1 MRPVA
6 LQAPDV
12 ARFADRQA
20 PERATGR
27 AGVAHAGRREW
38 SPTSRRRS
46 APRHCLLAGQRPT
59 TRREAERRA
68 AGQATRYRRNGHRR
82 RTPARRG
89 ACPPSRRP
97 KSPPPERRRGCSGSR
112 LPQGGAPDRT
122 EVYWTCR
129 PSRRAVPTPK
139 SAQDQPRR
147 RRGQSARRRRSL
159 HHVSGRLGPPF
170 AMLRSSAGNW
180 PSGAPSTPSST
191 PVIVSHRH
199 VTTHLTSGRLL
210 WPPRASPTRS
220 ARSALFRS
228 RNEARAADAGREAV
242 ARGLGFRKRSA
253 RSRDGSEL
261 HEQAQH
267 VGRRPALD
275 HPPVSEVQH
284 RLPGHREAGT
294 GRRDP
299 HEHAVVG
306 AALGEP

>member
-1 MRPVA
+1 MLLGKRPDIGEMGIGDELQLGGGLVRRPVGPNLLHQSGVGA
-6 LQAPDV
+6 ARDRVFLRAAHRIEPRCTGHV
-12 ARFADRQA
+12 ARADELFPRPSQ
-20 PERATGR
+20 
-27 AGVAHAGRREW
+27 RRI
-38 SPTSRRRS
+38 S
-46 APRHCLLAGQRPT
+46 LV
-59 TRREAERRA
+59 
-68 AGQATRYRRNGHRR
+68 
-82 RTPARRG
+82 
-89 ACPPSRRP
+89 
-97 KSPPPERRRGCSGSR
+97 
-112 LPQGGAPDRT
+112 GGA
-122 EVYWTCR
+122 V
-129 PSRRAVPTPK
+129 RALAAVDHYT
-139 SAQDQPRR
+139 
-147 RRGQSARRRRSL
+147 
-159 HHVSGRLGPPF
+159 VSGRLGPPF